1 MTEKTLQVE
10 NKMSSS
16 GKELLPDLQQLLKYL
31 EPTFRDV
38 AYPGSNTSIE
48 DVLRNLEETDENFHR
63 YILFVRIIR
72 IYLSL
77 LSIADLIFVL
87 TLR

>member
-1 MTEKTLQVE
+1 
-10 NKMSSS
+10 MSTN

-38 AYPGSNTSIE
+38 VYPGSNTSIE

-63 YILFVRIIR
+63 YVFF
-72 IYLSL
+72 L
-77 LSIADLIFVL
+77 LN
-87 TLR
+87 T